1 MAENYTQSAE
11 WKRLGQ
17 QLRAGRKPS
26 KRKAVDEMDL
36 SEALEAQSKYLEW
49 QKRHEYDKLEI
60 ETRAEIEAENGDP
73 ESWYFRIPNEDHRVV
88 VHKYQNYLLP
98 RIEDLK
104 AHEEHV
110 ANVQHF
116 LIDGKTE
123 AELSHEQLS
132 INAAAPFPA
141 TPDVDRV

>member
-36 SEALEAQSKYLEW
+36 TECLDAQSKYLEW
-49 QKRHEYDKLEI
+49 QKRHGYDKLET
-60 ETRAEIEAENGDP
+60 EVRAKIEAENGSPD
-73 ESWYFRIPNEDHRVV
+73 SWYFSIPNEDHKMVA
-88 VHKYQNYLLP
+88 HKYQTYLLP

-104 AHEEHV
+104 AHEEDV

-123 AELSHEQLS
+123 AELSHEQQS
-132 INAAAPFPA
+132 INAAALLPA